1 MAVMSSALRRLNWIL
16 FSLICASSLWAW
28 INLPEL
34 ETYPIHWNA
43 RGEADGFS
51 SRAGVAFVLS
61 LMPLTALFTHALM
74 LGLTKVESIQDSIKQ
89 SGPIYDIVWNG
100 CLWLYLGI
108 NVFLSMIYASMVK
121 GNAATMN
128 SELFLQIIPVAMGL
142 FFVIVG
148 NVMGKAR
155 QNKFVGVKTPWTFK
169 SKSTWDATHRVSAWL
184 WVTGGL
190 AMMIVPFVTSLSIS
204 ISIMTA
210 LILIM
215 SFVPIIY
222 SYLYYR
228 SATDKIE

>member
-1 MAVMSSALRRLNWIL
+1 
-16 FSLICASSLWAW
+16 
-28 INLPEL
+28 
-34 ETYPIHWNA
+34 
-43 RGEADGFS
+43 
-51 SRAGVAFVLS
+51 
-61 LMPLTALFTHALM
+61 
-74 LGLTKVESIQDSIKQ
+74 
-89 SGPIYDIVWNG
+89 
-100 CLWLYLGI
+100 
-108 NVFLSMIYASMVK
+108 MVK